1 MEKKEIRRL
10 FPNLLREIECEEQ
23 TVAIG
28 AVRSNTR
35 SGEEYAL
42 GEPLDVISYLK
53 KCEKEEEALEIIRYF
68 EKQGKIS
75 SDYAKNLR
83 IQLLQQGLRSFGK
96 KNEE

>member
-1 MEKKEIRRL
+1 MEKNEVKRL

-28 AVRSNTR
+28 SVRSNTK
-35 SGEEYAL
+35 SGEEYAS
-42 GEPLDVISYLK
+42 GEPLDVINYLR
-53 KCEKEEEALEIIRYF
+53 KCEKEEKALEIIGYF

-75 SDYAKNLR
+75 SEYAKSLR

-96 KNEE
+96 KD